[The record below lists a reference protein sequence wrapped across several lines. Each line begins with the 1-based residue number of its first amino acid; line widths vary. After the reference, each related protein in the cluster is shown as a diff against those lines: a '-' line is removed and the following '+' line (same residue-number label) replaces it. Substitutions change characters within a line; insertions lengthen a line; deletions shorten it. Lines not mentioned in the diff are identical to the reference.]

1 MLIERLELVE
11 RAIKDLCQL
20 SDADLFKEIAV
31 GIGHVMDAVNELD
44 SAIRKLHEVEHYY
57 PARILESLATEEAA
71 KVLILIDAV
80 RCPQNRLKERSWT
93 LSRFYDHLAK
103 GIYSEACHW
112 RPVDFAEVKRNIDR
126 QRREYYLDGPNDVDW
141 IFPNFI
147 TQQREDKLYVGYIRE
162 DAEEGQG
169 GRYWASPS
177 DFYKTGTVLGYLT
190 PAVITLV
197 RALHQVKATTPE
209 GLSVIAEVWRPV
221 DVCAEMSRGA
231 LMGLNLRTLEVLD
244 ERDLLAPAPTEIYQ
258 VICNSWIFPLWPLDL
273 RVCKV
278 ERETVGGSLQA
289 DSDPYRGLTHPPALC
304 RYDPVGLRCARP
316 PYGFGGTR
324 LSLP

>member
-1 MLIERLELVE
+1 ME

-20 SDADLFKEIAV
+20 SDADLFKEIAI
-31 GIGHVMDAVNELD
+31 GIGHVIDAVNELD
-44 SAIRKLHEVEHYY
+44 AATRKLHEVNHHY

-71 KVLILIDAV
+71 KVLILVDAV
-80 RCPQNRLKERSWT
+80 RCPQNRLKERSRT

-103 GIYSEACHW
+103 GICAEACHW

-126 QRREYYLDGPNDVDW
+126 QRRGYYLDGPNDVDW
-141 IFPNFI
+141 ISPNFI

-169 GRYWASPS
+169 ERYWASPS

-190 PAVITLV
+190 PTVITLV

-221 DVCAEMSRGA
+221 DVCPR
-231 LMGLNLRTLEVLD
+231 
-244 ERDLLAPAPTEIYQ
+244 
-258 VICNSWIFPLWPLDL
+258 
-273 RVCKV
+273 
-278 ERETVGGSLQA
+278 
-289 DSDPYRGLTHPPALC
+289 
-304 RYDPVGLRCARP
+304 
-316 PYGFGGTR
+316 
-324 LSLP
+324 